1 MSVWAVQLPEAELRQ
16 QWESDANGRAIRQR
30 DLPGA
35 VMVASLIM
43 TPAKYT
49 NIPVPALVIFANPHS
64 QGPWVER
71 NTDASVRASANAYS
85 AALAA
90 LTAKQEK
97 AVKDAVLTAYVVEL
111 PNANHFVFLSNEA
124 DVLREIRDFVAGLN

>member
-1 MSVWAVQLPEAELRQ
+1 MLQCGLQP
-16 QWESDANGRAIRQR
+16 
-30 DLPGA
+30 
-35 VMVASLIM
+35 
-43 TPAKYT
+43 
-49 NIPVPALVIFANPHS
+49 
-64 QGPWVER
+64 
-71 NTDASVRASANAYS
+71 AYS

-124 DVLREIRDFVAGLN
+124 DVLREIRDFVADLD

>member
-1 MSVWAVQLPEAELRQ
+1 MGIGCQRKAYQ
-16 QWESDANGRAIRQR
+16 AI
-30 DLPGA
+30 
-35 VMVASLIM
+35 
-43 TPAKYT
+43 
-49 NIPVPALVIFANPHS
+49 IFANPHS
-64 QGPWVER
+64 EGPWAER

-97 AVKDAVLTAYVVEL
+97 AVKDAVPTAHVVEL
-111 PNANHFVFLSNEA
+111 PNASHFVFLSNEA

>member
-1 MSVWAVQLPEAELRQ
+1 M
-16 QWESDANGRAIRQR
+16 GIGRQR
-30 DLPGA
+30 KGYQSTRSSRRRHGGVPNHDSSKVHQYSGA
-35 VMVASLIM
+35 CARHFCE
-43 TPAKYT
+43 P
-49 NIPVPALVIFANPHS
+49 PHS
-64 QGPWVER
+64 EGPWAER

-97 AVKDAVLTAYVVEL
+97 AVKDAVPTARVVEL
-111 PNANHFVFLSNEA
+111 PNTSHFVFLSNEA

>member
-1 MSVWAVQLPEAELRQ
+1 LPEAELRQ

-49 NIPVPALVIFANPHS
+49 NIPVPAFVIFANPHS

-71 NTDASVRASANAYS
+71 NTDASVRASAS
-85 AALAA
+85 IFGCFSGFDCE
-90 LTAKQEK
+90 TGE
-97 AVKDAVLTAYVVEL
+97 
-111 PNANHFVFLSNEA
+111 
-124 DVLREIRDFVAGLN
+124 GG